1 MLLERLLALVTG
13 AIVAICL
20 GLGLVMM
27 AAGPGKKGGEQAA
40 PAPAPEIAAAP
51 AQEERRAPPPQDRAS
66 ARAKIEA
73 IIAGAPEYARFFER
87 LRNAFPA
94 DYDSVVENFS
104 AEQAAGRAEQSIDFY
119 LSEAVRQLRQSRG
132 ILAAKAEAAP
142 LGRVF
147 ELHLEVLRA
156 IAAKDKRL
164 CVAFLYGGVDQDFHN
179 FAAGRRALVADMA
192 TAGLEAIS
200 SGQAKKIE
208 RTMPSEADFR
218 ALETALTARGLGKTE
233 IDALLDGKTPD
244 PPLDDATMCAAG
256 QTYLE
261 VLRTLPEAVRL
272 RIYGLAVELMAR
284 S

>member
-13 AIVAICL
+13 VIVAICL

-27 AAGPGKKGGEQAA
+27 AAGPGRKGGEQAA
-40 PAPAPEIAAAP
+40 PTPGTEIVAAP
-51 AQEERRAPPPQDRAS
+51 AQEDRKAPPLDRAS

-87 LRNAFPA
+87 LRKTFPA
-94 DYDSVVENFS
+94 DYDAVVESFS
-104 AEQAAGRAEQSIDFY
+104 AEREAGRAEESVDFY

-147 ELHLEVLRA
+147 ELQLEVLRA
-156 IAAKDKRL
+156 ISIKDKRL
-164 CVAFLYGGVDQDFHN
+164 CVAFLYGGVDQEFHN
-179 FAAGRRALVADMA
+179 FAAERRALVADMA

-200 SGQAKKIE
+200 SGQAKKVE

-218 ALETALTARGLGKTE
+218 TLESALTARGLGKTE

-244 PPLDDATMCAAG
+244 PPLDDARMCAAG

-261 VLRTLPEAVRL
+261 VLRALPEATRL